1 MIINAPIVGSEGENA
16 LSGNEKVEKE
26 KSDNKDGVLLSK
38 KLFGV
43 EIFSDNKWYLLYT
56 IYNKLLVC
64 TYAYRKLL

>member
-26 KSDNKDGVLLSK
+26 KSDNKDGNLLSK

-43 EIFSDNKWYLLYT
+43 EIFSDNK
-56 IYNKLLVC
+56 
-64 TYAYRKLL
+64 